1 MRNIL
6 RGRCVLALAVAAV
19 AVVSAVPATSLAR
32 TSKAGSTDASV
43 QTLNVAV
50 PLIDTPFAVVYA
62 AQALHYYSK
71 VGIKVNLQF
80 VGANTV
86 ASLVAGQAD
95 VAMFGTGQSFLPV
108 IQGKSTTVI
117 YDFLQN
123 GNGASVIVGANSTA
137 QSLTDLSGKSVGVLG
152 VGGSSYGFGQI
163 YSNYVATHGGQA
175 FKIVSQP
182 TTTALIDAVAS
193 GQIDAVV
200 GSGSWATTAIEANKA
215 KLLLDS
221 SKPDTVKPFLIGPV
235 AEASIFGLTDT
246 MKKKKETI
254 TRFLTAV
261 VMAQRWMSKSLP
273 ITIATKVNPVAQFAT
288 IPLKTLLVSARYNKA
303 FWPKTDGTITPTF
316 WGTTLQNIATWNL
329 PGVDVANPQF
339 SFAQRV
345 DMSYLK
351 TAIKRADALQPTKKK
366 K

>member
-62 AQALHYYSK
+62 VQALHYYSK

-108 IQGKSTTVI
+108 IRASRPPSSTTSSRTET
-117 YDFLQN
+117 
-123 GNGASVIVGANSTA
+123 ARPSIVGANSTA

-215 KLLLDS
+215 KSCRLVEAGHRQAVPDRAGCRGLDLR
-221 SKPDTVKPFLIGPV
+221 PDGHDEEEEGDDYP
-235 AEASIFGLTDT
+235 
-246 MKKKKETI
+246 
-254 TRFLTAV
+254 
-261 VMAQRWMSKSLP
+261 LP
-273 ITIATKVNPVAQFAT
+273 HRGRHGAALDVEVSADQIATKVNPVAQFAT

-339 SFAQRV
+339 LFAQRV